1 MCFFISAEKAYLE
14 GQYPIYPLE
23 TLSSRN
29 NSFQKLSKFS
39 QGINML
45 GVAHSN
51 IEGFLRTDTC
61 ASSTEKNTPKWK
73 KKRAYVSLGKPKLQ
87 EVFLSKTLTIL
98 TGNQCPRYSCF

>member
-51 IEGFLRTDTC
+51 IAGFLWTDTC
-61 ASSTEKNTPKWK
+61 ASSDEKNTPKRK
-73 KKRAYVSLGKPKLQ
+73 KKESLCEPWKTYVAGGISFKNYLNSHR
-87 EVFLSKTLTIL
+87 ESM
-98 TGNQCPRYSCF
+98 S